1 VSSRVKERFGEH
13 ATSSDYLDAFSKF
26 VREHQDEIT
35 AIKILLKRPKDWN
48 PQALE
53 QLRQTLRQH
62 DFNETKLK
70 EAHARV
76 YHKQLAD
83 IISMVKHAAR
93 EELPIL
99 TAEERVEAAITSIRA
114 RHTFS
119 AEQLQWLGFIQNHLF
134 NNLSIDLDDLE
145 NQPVFTD
152 RGGVTRARRLFG
164 AQLPKLID
172 ELNLALAA

>member
-1 VSSRVKERFGEH
+1 MSSRTEERFGEH
-13 ATSSDYLDAFSKF
+13 ATASDYLDAFSKF
-26 VREHQDEIT
+26 VRENQDQIT
-35 AIKILLKRPKDWN
+35 AIKILLERPKDWS

-53 QLRQTLRQH
+53 QFRQTLRQH
-62 DFNETKLK
+62 DFNEAKLK
-70 EAHARV
+70 QAHARV

-99 TAEERVEAAITSIRA
+99 TAEERVEAAMASIRS
-114 RHTFS
+114 RHEFS
-119 AEQLQWLGFIQNHLF
+119 SDQLQWLGFIQNHLV
-134 NNLSIDLDDLE
+134 NNLSIDLEDLE

-152 RGGVTRARRLFG
+152 RGGVTQARKVFG
-164 AQLPKLID
+164 AQLPKLIN

>member
-1 VSSRVKERFGEH
+1 
-13 ATSSDYLDAFSKF
+13 LDAFSKF
-26 VREHQDEIT
+26 VRENQDQIT
-35 AIKILLKRPKDWN
+35 VIKILLERPKDWN

-62 DFNETKLK
+62 NFNEAKLK

-76 YHKQLAD
+76 HHKQVAD

-99 TAEERVEAAITSIRA
+99 SAEERVEAAITSIRSRYA
-114 RHTFS
+114 FS
-119 AEQLQWLGFIQNHLF
+119 SEQLQWLGFIQNHLI

-145 NQPVFTD
+145 NQLVASSQQD
-152 RGGVTRARRLFG
+152 
-164 AQLPKLID
+164 
-172 ELNLALAA
+172 

>member
-1 VSSRVKERFGEH
+1 
-13 ATSSDYLDAFSKF
+13 
-26 VREHQDEIT
+26 
-35 AIKILLKRPKDWN
+35 
-48 PQALE
+48 
-53 QLRQTLRQH
+53 
-62 DFNETKLK
+62 LK

-76 YHKQLAD
+76 HHKQLAD

-99 TAEERVEAAITSIRA
+99 TAEERVEAAINSIRS
-114 RHTFS
+114 RHDFS
-119 AEQLQWLGFIQNHLF
+119 AEQLQWLGFIQNHLI
-134 NNLSIDLDDLE
+134 NNLSLDLDDLE

-152 RGGVTRARRLFG
+152 RGGVARARKIFG